1 MRLARRKPEGEILLR
16 SCETHP
22 WRGGEDN
29 GILDSSQ
36 WRDLPRGKDFGQP
49 FRVITAVS
57 GRRLIPFTKH
67 CQLMDMSGYG
77 LAVQQRCSKLGH
89 SIQAAG
95 IHWNW
100 IYIRVRPT
108 RDRNEKSLGLFATG
122 KQGSARCKY
131 MYLAEFQE
139 RNTVNCETEFRPWF
153 TEVVAGS
160 DCSWNVL
167 ARITNVLVR
176 WKADLVFQLTDNDGG
191 NESLMILCG
200 VDTVRLLES
209 ISTVVGYIKSAIRV
223 AVHYIDKSQY
233 LKWIIFKKSL
243 NML

>member
-1 MRLARRKPEGEILLR
+1 MAARFARWKPEGGVLLLQ
-16 SCETHP
+16 SCETHT

-29 GILDSSQ
+29 RILDSSQ
-36 WRDLPRGKDFGQP
+36 WRDLPQGKDFGQP

-100 IYIRVRPT
+100 IYIRVRST
-108 RDRNEKSLGLFATG
+108 HDRNEKSLGLFATG

-153 TEVVAGS
+153 TEVVAGFRLFLK
-160 DCSWNVL
+160 CSCSNYKCLSALKSEPGLSTDRQW
-167 ARITNVLVR
+167 
-176 WKADLVFQLTDNDGG
+176 WK
-191 NESLMILCG
+191 ESKFDDFVWRCVCG
-200 VDTVRLLES
+200 TVRYGIRIYE
-209 ISTVVGYIKSAIRV
+209 IQTRCVYIYKSYAYPRS
-223 AVHYIDKSQY
+223 K
-233 LKWIIFKKSL
+233 
-243 NML
+243 

>member
-1 MRLARRKPEGEILLR
+1 MKNQSNLSNSTRVRSMATRFTRRKPEGGVLLLQ

-22 WRGGEDN
+22 WRDSEDN

-36 WRDLPRGKDFGQP
+36 WRDLPQGKDFGQP

-77 LAVQQRCSKLGH
+77 LAVQQRYSKLDH
-89 SIQAAG
+89 SKQATG

-108 RDRNEKSLGLFATG
+108 RNRNEKSLGLFATG
-122 KQGSARCKY
+122 KQGSGRCKY

-153 TEVVAGS
+153 TEVVAGFRLFLK
-160 DCSWNVL
+160 CSCSNYKCLSALKSGPGLSTDWQW
-167 ARITNVLVR
+167 RKE
-176 WKADLVFQLTDNDGG
+176 WKFDNFMQPC
-191 NESLMILCG
+191 ECG
-200 VDTVRLLES
+200 
-209 ISTVVGYIKSAIRV
+209 
-223 AVHYIDKSQY
+223 
-233 LKWIIFKKSL
+233 IIQ
-243 NML
+243 